1 MPGSGGGASGTQ
13 PMSQGS
19 IGGMSSVGVYSQDPL
34 SFVDVSNE
42 LVLVRA
48 MVVVDVSNVL
58 VLVCAMI
65 VVVVISGGGDG
76 RGGKVVVVGVR

>member
-19 IGGMSSVGVYSQDPL
+19 TGGMSSVGVYSQDPL
-34 SFVDVSNE
+34 SFVDVSDV

-48 MVVVDVSNVL
+48 MVV
-58 VLVCAMI
+58 A
-65 VVVVISGGGDG
+65 GDPWWW
-76 RGGKVVVVGVR
+76 